1 LRSHWGA
8 VLEIAELPRKLGAL
22 TPPHGIELAHM
33 ALAKPPRPLTP
44 GRETLISL
52 CESVEAAPE
61 LRE

>member
-1 LRSHWGA
+1 M
-8 VLEIAELPRKLGAL
+8 LEIAELPRKLGAL